1 MKRPLWS
8 AVLAIVSLSVHAFA
22 QDSVRLQLT
31 VYKNGAVVSSPTVAV
46 AEANTASVTVNG
58 VGAISVS
65 PTRLDAER
73 TAINLHVESGDKT
86 MRPRLVLIGSEP
98 GVMKW
103 QSPSDAYE
111 LRVSV
116 AR

>member
-1 MKRPLWS
+1 MKRSLWS
-8 AVLAIVSLSVHAFA
+8 ALLAVVALSVSALA
-22 QDSVRLQLT
+22 QDPVRLQLE
-31 VYKNGAVVSSPTVAV
+31 VYKNGARVAAPTVAV

-65 PTRLDAER
+65 PTRVDAER
-73 TAINLHVESGDKT
+73 TAVTLQVESGDKT
-86 MRPRLVLIGSEP
+86 MRPRLVLRGSEP

-103 QSPSDAYE
+103 QSSSDAYE